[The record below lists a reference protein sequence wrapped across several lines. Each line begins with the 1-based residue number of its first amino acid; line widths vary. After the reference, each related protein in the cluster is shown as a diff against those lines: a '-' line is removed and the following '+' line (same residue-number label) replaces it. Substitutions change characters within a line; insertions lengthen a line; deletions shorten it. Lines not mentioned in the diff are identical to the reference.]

1 MRDRLVVPPSRLI
14 VPAALSRRG
23 FLAGVAAAGLL
34 AACGD
39 DDSATDTTDTTA
51 GSTGDGDD
59 AAGGIVGGL
68 SALRYYGPYYRAGQP
83 ARVPFGL
90 ADDEG
95 PLTVD
100 LMPEAL
106 TVSVRDPNTDEV
118 ADGIT
123 AELYTEGL
131 PRPYYAFEFTPE
143 MAGFYDIVLDTE
155 AGEVITQVQVVEA
168 DDPTASAM
176 IGPGDQMPALQTPTV
191 DDPQGVTPICTREPD
206 CDLHGR
212 TVAEALAAGEPFAL
226 LVATPAFCQTVI
238 CGPVLDVL
246 LDVLPDVAGV
256 SAVHAEVYADPES
269 MPSPPTED
277 DFAPVVGDL
286 GLAFEP
292 VLYTVGA
299 DGIVRERLDYIFGEA
314 EIRRALEALVA

>member
-1 MRDRLVVPPSRLI
+1 MRDRLSVPPSRLI
-14 VPAALSRRG
+14 VPSALSRRG

-39 DDSATDTTDTTA
+39 DDGGSDTTA
-51 GSTGDGDD
+51 GDGPGTT
-59 AAGGIVGGL
+59 AAGGAGIVGGL
-68 SALRYYGPYYRAGQP
+68 SAVRFFGPYYRAGEP

-90 ADDEG
+90 SDDEG
-95 PLTVD
+95 LLSKDLAPKELGVTVRGPD
-100 LMPEAL
+100 AE
-106 TVSVRDPNTDEV
+106 EV
-118 ADGIT
+118 ASGLT
-123 AELYTEGL
+123 APLYDDGL

-143 MAGFYDIVLDTE
+143 TAGFYDIVLDTDE
-155 AGEVITQVQVVEA
+155 GEVVTQVQIVEA

-176 IGPGDQMPALQTPTV
+176 VGPGDEMPALMTPTT
-191 DDPQGVTPICTREPD
+191 DDPRGVTPICTREPN

-212 TVAEALAAGEPFAL
+212 TVADVVAAGEPLAL

-246 LDVLPDVAGV
+246 LGVLPEVEGV
-256 SAVHAEVYADPES
+256 TALHAEVFRDPENN
-269 MPSPPTED
+269 PVPPTKE
-277 DFAPVVGDL
+277 DFAPVVNDL

-299 DGIVRERLDYIFGEA
+299 DGVVQERLDYIFGQDEVQA
-314 EIRRALEALVA
+314 ALTRLAG